1 MAQSLCYGLFAAFGM
16 FVAPDKAPATLR
28 RILIGSDR
36 RLTAAPSA
44 APTSDSSDHI
54 FGNHAVTTSL
64 ASLRSPTDLA
74 GLWPSPLDVT
84 RASSMGVV
92 CRATETITVSA
103 GGWETPTGHTAYAT
117 RSRSFRHDL
126 HRPISTSTTSGRGS
140 GSFRQISSGT
150 ADWLGDGSRLDIIAL
165 ALAIML
171 ATMVIVFRYLIAPR
185 IPDAKESWLLRRA
198 RYASANA
205 TEKAL
210 RKEGLLRSQ
219 ERDSKA
225 MRMRLTRERDQ
236 ARRQAENARSSATQ
250 MRIQAEEDSA
260 SALGLLTKQRDE
272 ALKDC
277 EQARNAHQEA
287 SNQRL
292 EVESSVAQER
302 QSVSRLWEKFTK
314 FVEDSD
320 GASAILRDARDNFLA
335 ERDQARDHYQT
346 EKDLTAS
353 LLATTTELQDTVDE
367 KTREAKVANET
378 ASSSE
383 QRLEEAIQKLADYQK
398 SQDEVDKVG
407 AVTVGDLQRA
417 KKDLQST
424 CDDQLHKIT
433 ELQEYIKSISSTPT
447 PMPTPTPTEL
457 EAVAV
462 SVASAK
468 DLKAA
473 REQID
478 QYRNAQDSVTNSLRA
493 FEANK
498 HFLRTGAQ
506 PPSTDALHRK
516 TYSPADIAK
525 QYITSETKFLVA
537 ECTLHAVRTTFLP
550 NLEEYHRLKPAATAT
565 KQESSIW
572 VQERA
577 NLADVGLYDN
587 AATTRAKIK
596 RPVKKFGKQMDYLL
610 AAANYDAKQ
619 LIAGDVPA
627 PAPKVAKRKMDAQ
640 PAPAANLVSST
651 GTLPI
656 KAMLSQSSPPD
667 ASGVAEPLSM
677 AMPAPVIPL
686 PPSDHHGPATALPS
700 APGTL
705 GGIEFTPAVIAT
717 AATSSMQ
724 AGSGDVAM
732 GMASASGIFGVNGAW
747 QDVAAAAAIAP
758 APSSD
763 LDVVMRTAPALATS
777 GNAWALPVA
786 TAFAASPALPSG
798 DGDVA
803 MSMGPAASISGHGP
817 AAEMVSARLPVSSKS
832 ATSGPMDVDGEESE
846 LSDYLSDPSDLMD
859 TTGSSGQPGA
869 ASSRMSTTQ
878 NAVRR
883 PRDRNTPLRINKD
896 RKRIDPRQLNAS
908 GLPMGMADSPRKP
921 VACKNP
927 NIACGHLQHPGL
939 KTCNKCGFV
948 KP

>member
-1 MAQSLCYGLFAAFGM
+1 MAQSLCYGLFAAFGI
-16 FVAPDKAPATLR
+16 FVAPNKAPVTLR
-28 RILIGSDR
+28 RILIGGDR

-44 APTSDSSDHI
+44 APTSDSSNRI
-54 FGNHAVTTSL
+54 FGNDAVTTSL

-74 GLWPSPLDVT
+74 GLWPSPLDAT

-103 GGWETPTGHTAYAT
+103 GGWETPTGHTAYAI

-126 HRPISTSTTSGRGS
+126 HRPISTSTASGRAS

-219 ERDSKA
+219 ECDSKA

-236 ARRQAENARSSATQ
+236 ARRQAENARSSVTQ
-250 MRIQAEEDSA
+250 TRIQAEDDLA
-260 SALGLLTKQRDE
+260 AALGRLTKQRDE
-272 ALKDC
+272 ALQDC
-277 EQARNAHQEA
+277 EQARNAHQAA

-292 EVESSVAQER
+292 EVESSLVQER
-302 QSVSRLWEKFTK
+302 QSVSRLREKFTK

-320 GASAILRDARDNFLA
+320 AASAILTDARDNFMA

-346 EKDLTAS
+346 EKALTAS

-367 KTREAKVANET
+367 KTKEAKVANET
-378 ASSSE
+378 ASSRE

-398 SQDEVDKVG
+398 SQDEVDKAG
-407 AVTVGDLQRA
+407 AVMVVDLQRA
-417 KKDLQST
+417 KQDLQST
-424 CDDQLHKIT
+424 CDGQLHKIN
-433 ELQEYIKSISSTPT
+433 EFQEYIQNCASA
-447 PMPTPTPTEL
+447 PTPTAPTPTSTEL
-457 EAVAV
+457 EAVAF
-462 SVASAK
+462 SVANAK

-473 REQID
+473 RDQID
-478 QYRNAQDSVTNSLRA
+478 QYRNAQD
-493 FEANK
+493 
-498 HFLRTGAQ
+498 
-506 PPSTDALHRK
+506 PSPTLC

-537 ECTLHAVRTTFLP
+537 ECTIHAMRTSFLP
-550 NLEEYHRLKPAATAT
+550 NLEEYHRLKPAATAA

-596 RPVKKFGKQMDYLL
+596 RPVKEFGKQMDYLL
-610 AAANYDAKQ
+610 AAANYDVKQ

-627 PAPKVAKRKMDAQ
+627 PAPKVAKRKVDAQ

-651 GTLPI
+651 GALPI
-656 KAMLSQSSPPD
+656 EAMLSQASPPD
-667 ASGVAEPLSM
+667 ASGDAERLSM

-686 PPSDHHGPATALPS
+686 PPTDHHGPATAIPS

-705 GGIEFTPAVIAT
+705 GGIQFTSAAIAA
-717 AATSSMQ
+717 AATSSPQ
-724 AGSGDVAM
+724 AGGDDVTM
-732 GMASASGIFGVNGAW
+732 GMALASGIFGVNGAW
-747 QDVAAAAAIAP
+747 QDVVAAAGIPP

-763 LDVVMRTAPALATS
+763 LDVVMRMPPALATS

-786 TAFAASPALPSG
+786 TAFAASPVLPSGDDDVAMSMAPALATPGAATTFPIATAFVASPVLPSG

-803 MSMGPAASISGHGP
+803 MSMGPAASISVMAQRRRWYWHASP
-817 AAEMVSARLPVSSKS
+817 CRQRAHTAARWTWMAKK
-832 ATSGPMDVDGEESE
+832 
-846 LSDYLSDPSDLMD
+846 
-859 TTGSSGQPGA
+859 
-869 ASSRMSTTQ
+869 AS
-878 NAVRR
+878 
-883 PRDRNTPLRINKD
+883 
-896 RKRIDPRQLNAS
+896 
-908 GLPMGMADSPRKP
+908 
-921 VACKNP
+921 
-927 NIACGHLQHPGL
+927 
-939 KTCNKCGFV
+939 
-948 KP
+948 